1 MGQYPC
7 ARTAP
12 QLAPMCTTLN
22 VSPRG
27 NVQQLR
33 QRLQRRIATEPNP
46 GAALPPAVRTAAAGV
61 APAAPVAPDRTLLAR
76 IVTAFIALQVVA
88 DLAGI
93 IAILLPLDEVPTIY
107 AATFALGFTIFA
119 DVLLIA
125 GLTLGVMARMEETPR
140 RTTIWATVMACAF
153 AGLGIV
159 LLWVDM
165 GLSDTAILLPVG
177 ILLVVITI
185 ADFVSS
191 WLVITDGNN

>member
-1 MGQYPC
+1 
-7 ARTAP
+7 
-12 QLAPMCTTLN
+12 MCTTLN